1 MVTESKEN
9 HNETQWLDSEI
20 GYKNILLSS
29 LNNGKE
35 IDLYWAKFILVAVPI
50 NSLKLH
56 LRITQQLVKIL
67 SVRLVPPPPSLQ
79 C

>member
-20 GYKNILLSS
+20 GYKNILFSFFFSS
-29 LNNGKE
+29 INNRE
-35 IDLYWAKFILVAVPI
+35 EMNLHWAKFILVAVPI

-56 LRITQQLVKIL
+56 LGIIQ
-67 SVRLVPPPPSLQ
+67 
-79 C
+79 

>member
-1 MVTESKEN
+1 MSCGYVYFTVHMVTESKEN

-29 LNNGKE
+29 LNNGE
-35 IDLYWAKFILVAVPI
+35 EMNLRWAKFILVAVPI

-56 LRITQQLVKIL
+56 LGIIQ
-67 SVRLVPPPPSLQ
+67 
-79 C
+79 